1 MCLGISA
8 CYSPAVMVDTKERK
22 QVTIHTDGGASGNP
36 GPGGW
41 GAVLEWGD
49 HRKELS
55 GGFRLTTNN
64 RMELTAAIRALEAL
78 KQPCDVTLFSDSQY
92 VVNGMTKGWARNWR
106 AKGWMRN
113 KKEPAVNPDL
123 WAKLLDL
130 DDRHDVRWKWLR
142 GHAGHEENERADRL
156 AVTAAKGRDL
166 PPDVEYE
173 ASKSQRS

>member
-1 MCLGISA
+1 MTDS
-8 CYSPAVMVDTKERK
+8 TRK

-78 KQPCDVTLFSDSQY
+78 KEPCDVTLFSDSQY
-92 VVNGMTKGWARNWR
+92 VVNGIKKGWARGWR
-106 AKGWMRN
+106 SKGWMRN
-113 KKEPAVNPDL
+113 KKERAINPDL
-123 WAKLLDL
+123 WAQLLDL
-130 DDRHDVRWKWLR
+130 DDHHDVTWKWVR
-142 GHAGHEENERADRL
+142 GHAGNVENERADEL
-156 AVTAAKGRDL
+156 AVAAAKGENL
-166 PPDVEYE
+166 PVDVEYE
-173 ASKSQRS
+173 RSR